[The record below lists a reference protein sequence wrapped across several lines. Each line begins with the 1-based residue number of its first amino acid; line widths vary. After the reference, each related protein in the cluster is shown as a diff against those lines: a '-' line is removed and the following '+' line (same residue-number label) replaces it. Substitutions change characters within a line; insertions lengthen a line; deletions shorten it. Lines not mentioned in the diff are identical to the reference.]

1 MIMKHPM
8 AWFCWISLA
17 GAAGLA
23 AAEERAVYRSTGEH
37 GEVVFSDVAA
47 EDAERV
53 VVETS
58 APADDPLAEL
68 DRRIEQTLIVA
79 DSLEASRLAREQA
92 RAEARARAQARAA
105 EARAALAPEVVYQ
118 DRYVQS
124 PYLYPR
130 TDGRWRHRDRDH
142 GRPPHKP
149 PHKPPHG
156 QPEEPEVPR
165 QRTISK
171 AFPPLD

>member
-1 MIMKHPM
+1 MIMKH
-8 AWFCWISLA
+8 AIASFCWISLA

-47 EDAERV
+47 ADAERV

-58 APADDPLAEL
+58 APVDDPLAEL

-92 RAEARARAQARAA
+92 RAEARARAA
-105 EARAALAPEVVYQ
+105 EARAAAAPEVVYQ

-130 TDGRWRHRDRDH
+130 TDVRWRHRDRGH
-142 GRPPHKP
+142 HRPPHKP
-149 PHKPPHG
+149 PHG
-156 QPEEPEVPR
+156 RPEEPEVPR